1 MQIKTMSY
9 NNGRDNSRGD
19 DVPRGLNNNGNPQE
33 EMKQVE
39 TDVNRALQEDILRCQ
54 IESLSVPS
62 RLSVSAS
69 NNASANLRSPSSLLA
84 GLGQYQSLLTGGHNA
99 SLLAGLA
106 PSSLMGSSGSSFG
119 SNPAASWNQIQ
130 ADNLFLRQ
138 LASMPNSVRS
148 SGLSTDRSALS
159 SMVDGNIPNHRQ
171 PPSGAA
177 WQGRVGSGQL
187 FSTDAHAER
196 INQTTGL
203 LAGRRIVG
211 AGASKEMDP
220 QDEQGG
226 SDEEGESD
234 REEDALSDDAYYKK
248 RNKVETIED
257 LRLQNETFPVKLYR
271 MLYEVEKDG
280 KADVVSF
287 LPHGRSFYIHKQN
300 EFGLILPKY
309 FSTDRMASF
318 QRQLNLYG
326 FRRITE

>member
-1 MQIKTMSY
+1 MQIKRMSY
-9 NNGRDNSRGD
+9 NNGRDNNRGD
-19 DVPRGLNNNGNPQE
+19 NAPRDLNNGNPQE

-39 TDVNRALQEDILRCQ
+39 TDFNRALQEDILRRQ
-54 IESLSVPS
+54 IESLSVPNH
-62 RLSVSAS
+62 LSVSAS
-69 NNASANLRSPSSLLA
+69 TSASANLRSSSLLA
-84 GLGQYQSLLTGGHNA
+84 GLGQQSLLTGGHNA

-106 PSSLMGSSGSSFG
+106 PSRLMGSSGAGSSFG
-119 SNPAASWNQIQ
+119 GNPIASWNQIQ

-138 LASMPNSVRS
+138 LSALPNSVH
-148 SGLSTDRSALS
+148 SGLSTNRSALS
-159 SMVDGNIPNHRQ
+159 PMVDGNIPNHRQ

-177 WQGRVGSGQL
+177 LQRRIGYQHRHL
-187 FSTDAHAER
+187 FSTDPQAER
-196 INQTTGL
+196 LAQTTGNIL
-203 LAGRRIVG
+203 NRGIRS
-211 AGASKEMDP
+211 GASKEMDP
-220 QDEQGG
+220 EDEVGA

-280 KADVVSF
+280 KANVVSF
-287 LPHGRSFYIHKQN
+287 LPHGRAFNIHKQN